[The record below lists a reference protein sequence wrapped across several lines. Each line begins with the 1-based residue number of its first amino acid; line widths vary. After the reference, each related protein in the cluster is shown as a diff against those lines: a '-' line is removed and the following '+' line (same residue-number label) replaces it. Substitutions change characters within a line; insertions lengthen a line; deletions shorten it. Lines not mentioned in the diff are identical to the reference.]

1 MNKLLHQFM
10 AQLMFSLVSVLGSHT
25 PLKVL
30 DTCYLRFAVG
40 LNTQLLKFRL
50 HSVVMF
56 STLHQT
62 DFAKASTKR
71 GEITVLHLRRQNN

>member
-1 MNKLLHQFM
+1 M

-25 PLKVL
+25 QLKVL

-50 HSVVMF
+50 RHSVVMF